1 MFKILFGILEMIVN
15 CKVIIIQAKEVKY
28 KNLFF
33 MVEDNNIGHIEKN
46 LCKVH
51 HMLVHCHLRSC
62 Y

>member
-33 MVEDNNIGHIEKN
+33 MVEDNNIGHIEKTFVKFII
-46 LCKVH
+46 C
-51 HMLVHCHLRSC
+51 
-62 Y
+62 

>member
-1 MFKILFGILEMIVN
+1 MFKILSGILEINVN

-33 MVEDNNIGHIEKN
+33 MVEDNNIGRIEKTFV
-46 LCKVH
+46 KFITWI
-51 HMLVHCHLRSC
+51 HCYLTSN